1 MVVPLLA
8 KEGPPKAGEVK
19 SMTEF
24 FNREAEKDVRRTLRA
39 SMPKAEV
46 LLWSRLRVKQL
57 SGLKFRRQYSIGPF
71 AVDFYCPELKLAIEL
86 DGESHSQE
94 ESLQR
99 DAERQG
105 YIEGFGIRFLRFTNN
120 EIYDNLEGV
129 LMEIARIAGK
139 ID

>member
-1 MVVPLLA
+1 
-8 KEGPPKAGEVK
+8 
-19 SMTEF
+19 MTEF
-24 FNREAEKDVRRTLRA
+24 FNREAEKDIRRTLRA

-46 LLWSRLRVKQL
+46 LLWSKLRVRQL

-99 DAERQG
+99 DAERQE
-105 YIEGFGIRFLRFTNN
+105 YIEGFGIRFLRFTND

-129 LMEIARIAGK
+129 LMEIARVAGK